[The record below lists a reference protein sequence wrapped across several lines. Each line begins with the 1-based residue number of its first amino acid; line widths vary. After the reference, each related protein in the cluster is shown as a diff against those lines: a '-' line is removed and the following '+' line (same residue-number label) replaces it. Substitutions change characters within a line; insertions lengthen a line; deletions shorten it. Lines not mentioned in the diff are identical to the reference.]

1 MLEAKLK
8 LLQHD
13 LAQIDLITAS
23 YNQSSSDSLELLLM
37 KLKEIKLKMY
47 QERGHFM
54 PHIHIDYGKQHHVAS
69 FSINPIARIEGTL
82 PKKYNDQIVTW
93 ISSHKEE
100 LLKIWIE
107 AQQGGDPVELISELS
122 C

>member
-54 PHIHIDYGKQHHVAS
+54 PHIHID
-69 FSINPIARIEGTL
+69 
-82 PKKYNDQIVTW
+82 
-93 ISSHKEE
+93 
-100 LLKIWIE
+100 
-107 AQQGGDPVELISELS
+107 
-122 C
+122 

>member
-1 MLEAKLK
+1 MLEEKLK
-8 LLQHD
+8 LLQYD

-54 PHIHIDYGKQHHVAS
+54 PHIHID
-69 FSINPIARIEGTL
+69 
-82 PKKYNDQIVTW
+82 
-93 ISSHKEE
+93 
-100 LLKIWIE
+100 
-107 AQQGGDPVELISELS
+107 
-122 C
+122 